1 MIYSQ
6 MKTIKLNLN
15 GILGIITL
23 CMASLLVGVVYA
35 DEDPYTLAFNTNAP
49 IKVTIST
56 SLHNVQFDGEWTFR
70 SEWKES
76 TYDKFWY
83 DRGTAYSEAIVLRTA
98 HQDKFFYVFIDYL
111 TDFTNDHIADRA
123 IVCFDGYDT
132 SSVADESDWCYA
144 VSRGSGNGHTL
155 QGGSPI
161 YQTSHFNLV
170 KNHPDFVAHG
180 GTSGENDRYV
190 AIPHAAYEFRIPIE
204 QIGFQDE
211 YGFFVQV
218 YDGNDVKTYPKEFSG
233 KFPQKIPSPVKWG
246 KIVSPDHSISTMIL
260 NND

>member
-1 MIYSQ
+1 MLINLQ
-6 MKTIKLNLN
+6 MKIIKLNLKC
-15 GILGIITL
+15 ILGIITL
-23 CMASLLVGVVYA
+23 CMASLLVGVAYA
-35 DEDPYTLAFNTNAP
+35 DES
-49 IKVTIST
+49 IMITISS
-56 SLHNVQFDGEWTFR
+56 SLHDVQFDGEWTFKT
-70 SEWKES
+70 EWKVS

-83 DRGTAYSEAIVLRTA
+83 DKEDAIILRTA

-180 GTSGENDRYV
+180 GTSGENDIYV

-218 YDGNDVKTYPKEFSG
+218 FDGNDIKTYPKEFSG

-246 KIVSPDHSISTMIL
+246 KIVSPDHSIS
-260 NND
+260 NYDSQ

>member
-1 MIYSQ
+1 MLINLQ
-6 MKTIKLNLN
+6 MKIIKLNLK

-23 CMASLLVGVVYA
+23 CIASLLVGVAYA
-35 DEDPYTLAFNTNAP
+35 DEP
-49 IKVTIST
+49 IKTPYAN
-56 SLHNVQFDGEWTFR
+56 SLQNIPIDGKWTYG
-70 SEWKES
+70 SEWKPTS
-76 TYDKFWY
+76 FDKFWY
-83 DRGTAYSEAIVLRTA
+83 DKEAIILRTG

-111 TDFTNDHIADRA
+111 TDFTYDHIADRA
-123 IVCFDGYDT
+123 IVCFDGYGT

-218 YDGNDVKTYPKEFSG
+218 FDGNDIKTYPKEFSG

-246 KIVSPDHSISTMIL
+246 KIVSPDHSISKY
-260 NND
+260 DSQ

>member
-1 MIYSQ
+1 MLIWLQ
-6 MKTIKLNLN
+6 IVVNKLHMK
-15 GILGIITL
+15 GILGIIMF
-23 CMASLLVGVVYA
+23 CMAILLVGVAYA
-35 DEDPYTLAFNTNAP
+35 DEP
-49 IKVTIST
+49 IKVTISDT
-56 SLHNVQFDGEWTFR
+56 LHEVQFDGEWTFR
-70 SEWKES
+70 SEWKAS
-76 TYDKFWY
+76 SYNKFRF
-83 DRGTAYSEAIVLRTA
+83 DNDDAIVLRTA
-98 HQDKFFYVFIDYL
+98 HQDGFFYIMIDYL
-111 TDFTNDHIADRA
+111 TDFTYDHIADRA
-123 IVCFDGYDT
+123 IVCFDAYDT
-132 SSVADESDWCYA
+132 SSMADESDWCYT

-218 YDGNDVKTYPKEFSG
+218 FGGNDVRTYPMEFSG
-233 KFPQKIPSPVKWG
+233 KFPQKIPSPEKWG
-246 KIVSPDHSISTMIL
+246 KIISPDHSITG
-260 NND
+260 

>member
-1 MIYSQ
+1 MTFNLP
-6 MKTIKLNLN
+6 KKANKLHLKC
-15 GILGIITL
+15 ILGIITV
-23 CMASLLVGVVYA
+23 CMALSLIGLTYA
-35 DEDPYTLAFNTNAP
+35 DEP
-49 IKVTIST
+49 IKVTT
-56 SLHNVQFDGEWTFR
+56 SSALHNVQFDGDWTFR
-70 SEWKES
+70 TEWKES
-76 TYDKFWY
+76 SYDNFLFDD
-83 DRGTAYSEAIVLRTA
+83 DRQLVLRTA
-98 HQDKFFYVFIDYL
+98 HQDGFFYVMINYL
-111 TDFTNDHIADRA
+111 MDFTYHHIADRA

-132 SSVADESDWCYA
+132 SSMADESDWCYA

-211 YGFFVQV
+211 YGIFVQV
-218 YDGNDVKTYPKEFSG
+218 FDGSNDVKTYPKEFSG

>member
-1 MIYSQ
+1 MIYLQ
-6 MKTIKLNLN
+6 MKVIKLNLK
-15 GILGIITL
+15 GVLGVVTL
-23 CMASLLVGVVYA
+23 CMASLLVGVAYA
-35 DEDPYTLAFNTNAP
+35 DEP
-49 IKVTIST
+49 IKTVYSG
-56 SLHNVQFDGEWTFR
+56 SLHNVQFDGEWTFG
-70 SEWKES
+70 SEWKNSSYAKFE
-76 TYDKFWY
+76 YDQT
-83 DRGTAYSEAIVLRTA
+83 DAIILRTA
-98 HQDKFFYVFIDYL
+98 HEDKFFYVLINYL

-132 SSVADESDWCYA
+132 SSAADESDWCYA

-190 AIPHAAYEFRIPIE
+190 ATPHAAYEFRIPIE

>member
-1 MIYSQ
+1 
-6 MKTIKLNLN
+6 MKIIKLNLKC
-15 GILGIITL
+15 ILGIITL
-23 CMASLLVGVVYA
+23 CMASLLVGVAYA
-35 DEDPYTLAFNTNAP
+35 DEP
-49 IKVTIST
+49 IKTVYSG
-56 SLHNVQFDGEWTFR
+56 SLHLVQFDGEWTFS
-70 SEWKES
+70 SEWKNSSYAKFE
-76 TYDKFWY
+76 YDQT
-83 DRGTAYSEAIVLRTA
+83 DAIILRTA
-98 HQDKFFYVFIDYL
+98 HEDKFFYVFINYL

-123 IVCFDGYDT
+123 IVCFDGHDT
-132 SSVADESDWCYA
+132 SSAADESDWCYA

-246 KIVSPDHSISTMIL
+246 KIVSPDHSISKY
-260 NND
+260 DSQ

>member
-23 CMASLLVGVVYA
+23 CMASLLVGVAYA
-35 DEDPYTLAFNTNAP
+35 DENPYTLAFNTNVP
-49 IKVTIST
+49 IKITIS
-56 SLHNVQFDGEWTFR
+56 SDMDDVQFDGEWTFR

-76 TYDKFWY
+76 TYDLFEYEDK
-83 DRGTAYSEAIVLRTA
+83 ENAIVLRTA

-111 TDFTNDHIADRA
+111 SDFTNDHIADRA

-132 SSVADESDWCYA
+132 SSIADESDWCYA

-155 QGGSPI
+155 HGGSPI

-180 GTSGENDRYV
+180 GTSGEYDRYV
-190 AIPHAAYEFRIPIE
+190 ATPHAAYEFRIPIE

-218 YDGNDVKTYPKEFSG
+218 FDGNDIKTFPKEFSG

-246 KIVSPDHSISTMIL
+246 KIVSPDHSIS
-260 NND
+260 NYDSQ

>member
-1 MIYSQ
+1 MIYLQ
-6 MKTIKLNLN
+6 MKIIKLNLK
-15 GILGIITL
+15 GILGVVTL
-23 CMASLLVGVVYA
+23 CMASLLVGVAYA
-35 DEDPYTLAFNTNAP
+35 DEP
-49 IKVTIST
+49 IKITISK
-56 SLHNVQFDGEWTFR
+56 SLHLVQFDGEWTFE
-70 SEWKES
+70 SEWKS
-76 TYDKFWY
+76 SSYDKFWY
-83 DRGTAYSEAIVLRTA
+83 DKEAIILRTA
-98 HQDKFFYVFIDYL
+98 HEDKFFYVLINYL

-123 IVCFDGYDT
+123 IVCFDGHDT
-132 SSVADESDWCYA
+132 SSAADESDWCYA

-190 AIPHAAYEFRIPIE
+190 TAPHAAYEFRIPIE

-211 YGFFVQV
+211 YGFFIQV

-246 KIVSPDHSISTMIL
+246 KIVSPDHSISKY
-260 NND
+260 DSQ

>member
-1 MIYSQ
+1 MLINLQ
-6 MKTIKLNLN
+6 MKVIKLNLK

-23 CMASLLVGVVYA
+23 CIASLLVGVAYA
-35 DEDPYTLAFNTNAP
+35 DEP
-49 IKVTIST
+49 IKTPYAN
-56 SLHNVQFDGEWTFR
+56 SLHHIQIDGEWTYG
-70 SEWKES
+70 SEWKPTS
-76 TYDKFWY
+76 FDKFLYDKE
-83 DRGTAYSEAIVLRTA
+83 TIILRTG

-111 TDFTNDHIADRA
+111 TDFTYDHIADRA
-123 IVCFDGYDT
+123 IVCFDGYGT
-132 SSVADESDWCYA
+132 SSAADESDWCYA

-211 YGFFVQV
+211 YGFFIQV

-246 KIVSPDHSISTMIL
+246 KIVSPDHSISKY
-260 NND
+260 DSQ

>member
-6 MKTIKLNLN
+6 MKTIKLNLK
-15 GILGIITL
+15 GILGQPTL
-23 CMASLLVGVVYA
+23 CMASLLVGVACA
-35 DEDPYTLAFNTNAP
+35 DEP
-49 IKVTIST
+49 IKTPYAN
-56 SLHNVQFDGEWTFR
+56 SLHHVQFDGEWTYG
-70 SEWKES
+70 SEWKPTS
-76 TYDKFWY
+76 FDKFSYDKV
-83 DRGTAYSEAIVLRTA
+83 DAIVLRTG

-123 IVCFDGYDT
+123 IVCFDGHDT
-132 SSVADESDWCYA
+132 SSAADESDWCYA
-144 VSRGSGNGHTL
+144 VSRGSSNGHTL

-190 AIPHAAYEFRIPIE
+190 ATPHAAYEFRIPIE

-211 YGFFVQV
+211 YGFFIQV
-218 YDGNDVKTYPKEFSG
+218 YDGNDVKTYPKEFS
-233 KFPQKIPSPVKWG
+233 KYSNEP
-246 KIVSPDHSISTMIL
+246 IS
-260 NND
+260 

>member
-1 MIYSQ
+1 MIYLQ
-6 MKTIKLNLN
+6 MKVIKLNLK

-23 CMASLLVGVVYA
+23 CMASLLVGVAYA
-35 DEDPYTLAFNTNAP
+35 DEP
-49 IKVTIST
+49 IKITISNT
-56 SLHNVQFDGEWTFR
+56 LHNVQFDGEWTFG
-70 SEWKES
+70 SEWKNSSYAKFE
-76 TYDKFWY
+76 YDQT
-83 DRGTAYSEAIVLRTA
+83 DAIILRTA
-98 HQDKFFYVFIDYL
+98 HENKFFYVFIDYL

-132 SSVADESDWCYA
+132 SSAADESDWCYA

-180 GTSGENDRYV
+180 GTSGEYDRYV
-190 AIPHAAYEFRIPIE
+190 ARPHAAYEFRIPIE

-218 YDGNDVKTYPKEFSG
+218 YDGNDNDIKTYPKEFSG

-246 KIVSPDHSISTMIL
+246 KIVSPDHSISKY
-260 NND
+260 DSQ

>member
-1 MIYSQ
+1 MIYLQ
-6 MKTIKLNLN
+6 MKIIKLNLK

-23 CMASLLVGVVYA
+23 CMASLLVGVAYA
-35 DEDPYTLAFNTNAP
+35 DEP
-49 IKVTIST
+49 IKTVYSGA
-56 SLHNVQFDGEWTFR
+56 LHAVQFDGEWTFGT
-70 SEWKES
+70 EWKES
-76 TYDKFWY
+76 SYDKFEY
-83 DRGTAYSEAIVLRTA
+83 DQTDAIILRTA
-98 HQDKFFYVFIDYL
+98 HEDKFFYVFINYL
-111 TDFTNDHIADRA
+111 TDFTYDHIADRA

-132 SSVADESDWCYA
+132 SSAADESDWCYA

-246 KIVSPDHSISTMIL
+246 KIVSPDHSIS
-260 NND
+260 NYDSQ

>member
-1 MIYSQ
+1 MIYLQ
-6 MKTIKLNLN
+6 MKTIKLNLK

-23 CMASLLVGVVYA
+23 CMASLLVGVAYA
-35 DEDPYTLAFNTNAP
+35 DEP
-49 IKVTIST
+49 IKTAYSN
-56 SLHNVQFDGEWTFR
+56 SLQSIQIDGEWTSG
-70 SEWKES
+70 SEWKPTS
-76 TYDKFWY
+76 YNKFSYDKV
-83 DRGTAYSEAIVLRTA
+83 DAIVLRTG

-111 TDFTNDHIADRA
+111 TDFTYDHIADRA
-123 IVCFDGYDT
+123 IVCFDGYGT

-180 GTSGENDRYV
+180 GTSGEYDRYV
-190 AIPHAAYEFRIPIE
+190 ATPHAAYEFRIPIE

-218 YDGNDVKTYPKEFSG
+218 YDGNDIKTYPKEFSG

>member
-6 MKTIKLNLN
+6 MKTIKLNLK

-23 CMASLLVGVVYA
+23 CMASLLVGVAYA
-35 DEDPYTLAFNTNAP
+35 DENPYTLAFNTNVP
-49 IKVTIST
+49 IKITIS
-56 SLHNVQFDGEWTFR
+56 SDMDDVQFDGEWTFR
-70 SEWKES
+70 SEWKHS
-76 TYDKFWY
+76 TYDLFEYEDK
-83 DRGTAYSEAIVLRTA
+83 ENAIVLRTA

-111 TDFTNDHIADRA
+111 SDFTNDHIADRA

-132 SSVADESDWCYA
+132 SSVAGESDWCYA

-180 GTSGENDRYV
+180 GTSGENDRYLR
-190 AIPHAAYEFRIPIE
+190 IPHAAYEFRIPIE

-218 YDGNDVKTYPKEFSG
+218 FDGNDIKTYPKEFSG

-246 KIVSPDHSISTMIL
+246 KIVSPDHSIS
-260 NND
+260 NYDSQ

>member
-1 MIYSQ
+1 MIYLQ
-6 MKTIKLNLN
+6 MKTIKLNLK

-23 CMASLLVGVVYA
+23 CMASLLVGVAYA
-35 DEDPYTLAFNTNAP
+35 DEP
-49 IKVTIST
+49 IKT
-56 SLHNVQFDGEWTFR
+56 SYADMENIQIDGEWTYG
-70 SEWKES
+70 SEWKPTS
-76 TYDKFWY
+76 FDKFSYDKE
-83 DRGTAYSEAIVLRTA
+83 DAIVLRTA

-132 SSVADESDWCYA
+132 SSIADESDWCYA

-180 GTSGENDRYV
+180 GTSGEYDRYV
-190 AIPHAAYEFRIPIE
+190 ATPHAAYEFRIPIE

-218 YDGNDVKTYPKEFSG
+218 FDGNDIKTYPKEFSG

-246 KIVSPDHSISTMIL
+246 KIVSPDHSIS
-260 NND
+260 NYDSQ

>member
-6 MKTIKLNLN
+6 MKTIKLNLK

-23 CMASLLVGVVYA
+23 CMASLLVGVAYA
-35 DEDPYTLAFNTNAP
+35 DENPYTLAFNTNAP
-49 IKVTIST
+49 IKITIST
-56 SLHNVQFDGEWTFR
+56 SLHNVQFDGEWSFR
-70 SEWKES
+70 SEWKHS
-76 TYDKFWY
+76 TYDKFEY
-83 DRGTAYSEAIVLRTA
+83 DDKEDVVVLRTA
-98 HQDKFFYVFIDYL
+98 HQDKFFYIFIDYL
-111 TDFTNDHIADRA
+111 SDFTNDHIADRA

-190 AIPHAAYEFRIPIE
+190 ATPHAAYEFRIPIE

-246 KIVSPDHSISTMIL
+246 KIVSPDHSIS
-260 NND
+260 NYDSQ

>member
-1 MIYSQ
+1 MLINLQ
-6 MKTIKLNLN
+6 MKIIKLNLK

-23 CMASLLVGVVYA
+23 CMASLLVGVAYA
-35 DEDPYTLAFNTNAP
+35 DEP
-49 IKVTIST
+49 IKMTISNE
-56 SLHNVQFDGEWTFR
+56 LHNVQFDGEWTFKT
-70 SEWKES
+70 EWKVS

-83 DRGTAYSEAIVLRTA
+83 DKEDSIILRTA

-144 VSRGSGNGHTL
+144 VARGSGNGHTL

-170 KNHPDFVAHG
+170 KNHPDFVAYG

-218 YDGNDVKTYPKEFSG
+218 FDVNDVKTYPKEFSG

-246 KIVSPDHSISTMIL
+246 KIVSPDHSIS
-260 NND
+260 DYDSQ

>member
-1 MIYSQ
+1 MLINLQ
-6 MKTIKLNLN
+6 MKIIKLNLK
-15 GILGIITL
+15 GTLGIITL
-23 CMASLLVGVVYA
+23 CMASLLVGVAYA
-35 DEDPYTLAFNTNAP
+35 NEP
-49 IKVTIST
+49 IKTAYSDSSQYI
-56 SLHNVQFDGEWTFR
+56 QFDGEWTFG
-70 SEWKES
+70 SEWKS
-76 TYDKFWY
+76 SSYDKFWY
-83 DRGTAYSEAIVLRTA
+83 DEEDAIVLRTA
-98 HQDKFFYVFIDYL
+98 HLDKFFYVFIDHL

-180 GTSGENDRYV
+180 GTSGEYDRYV
-190 AIPHAAYEFRIPIE
+190 PTPHSSYEFRIPIE

-218 YDGNDVKTYPKEFSG
+218 YNGNDVKTYPKEFSG

-246 KIVSPDHSISTMIL
+246 KIVSPDHSIS
-260 NND
+260 NYDSQ

>member
-49 IKVTIST
+49 IKITISD
-56 SLHNVQFDGEWTFR
+56 SLHVQFDGKWTTGY
-70 SEWKES
+70 EWKAS
-76 TYDKFWY
+76 TYDKFQY
-83 DRGTAYSEAIVLRTA
+83 DKNGAIVLRTA

-132 SSVADESDWCYA
+132 SSAADESDWCYA

-190 AIPHAAYEFRIPIE
+190 ATPHAAYEFRIPIE

-246 KIVSPDHSISTMIL
+246 KIVSPDHSIS
-260 NND
+260 NYDSQ

>member
-1 MIYSQ
+1 
-6 MKTIKLNLN
+6 MKIIKLNLK

-23 CMASLLVGVVYA
+23 CMASLLVGVAYA
-35 DEDPYTLAFNTNAP
+35 DEP
-49 IKVTIST
+49 IKTGYSG
-56 SLHNVQFDGEWTFR
+56 SLHNVQFDGEWTFG
-70 SEWKES
+70 SEWKNSSYAKFE
-76 TYDKFWY
+76 YDQT
-83 DRGTAYSEAIVLRTA
+83 DAIILRTA
-98 HQDKFFYVFIDYL
+98 HEDKFFYVFIDYL
-111 TDFTNDHIADRA
+111 TDFTYDHIADRA
-123 IVCFDGYDT
+123 IVCFDGHDT
-132 SSVADESDWCYA
+132 SSAADESDWCYA

-218 YDGNDVKTYPKEFSG
+218 FDGNDIKTYPKEFSG

-246 KIVSPDHSISTMIL
+246 KIVSPDHSISKY
-260 NND
+260 DSQ